1 MVSALKGPLMMYP
14 YQAAWINDRS
24 RRKISKKSRRI
35 GYSFAEGFAK
45 VFACLERPNTTS
57 IVLSRGERQAKQF
70 ISESVAPHVRAL
82 GVVAEFLDA
91 DLPGSSIHKQEV
103 VFGNGSRIV
112 ALPANPDT
120 ARSYE
125 GDVTLDEF
133 GFHKDA
139 RKIYEAVAPSITRG
153 FSVSIIST
161 PNGQQ
166 GAYYEIAKEAGLVDG
181 RAGSTRWSAHSC
193 TLLEAIAQGCL
204 DINGKVLVADEIR
217 ADCLD
222 DEMYLQEYLCQFL
235 STAAQWIS
243 PELFEANT
251 SEEALT
257 GYPNPELR
265 NLFAGWDIA
274 RHKDLS
280 VIWLLEKVGD
290 LTVTRGVVELSN
302 VPTPRQS
309 EEARA
314 LMRLCMRMCI
324 DKTGMGLSIFE
335 SLEEKF
341 RGQVEGIIFTLTNKE
356 IMAVHAKRRMEARKT
371 RIPDT
376 DMIRNSFRSV
386 KKTVTATGQARF
398 DAEHDAKY
406 GHADHWWAYCLAE
419 HAAGVPTV
427 LGVVEYGK
435 REQAARNEEMNKVK
449 SSTLQKP
456 TTSDATE
463 ECPKCGSKAIQ
474 RVAGQKRCAACGN
487 QWGNVQTALSDKT
500 GTPGRGLVK

>member
-1 MVSALKGPLMMYP
+1 MWV
-14 YQAAWINDRS
+14 NDRA
-24 RRKISKKSRRI
+24 RRKIAKKSRRI
-35 GYSFAEGFAK
+35 GYSFAEGLAK
-45 VFACLERPNTTS
+45 VLTCLERPNHTS

-70 ISESVAPHVRAL
+70 IAESVAPHVRAL
-82 GVVAEFLDA
+82 DVIAEYFDA
-91 DLPGSSIHKQEV
+91 ELPGSSIHKQEV
-103 VFGNGSRIV
+103 VFGNGSHII

-153 FSVSIIST
+153 FSVSVIST

-166 GAYYEIAKEAGLVDG
+166 GAYYEVAREAGLVDG

-193 TLLEAIAQGCL
+193 TLTQAIEQGCL
-204 DINGKVLVADEIR
+204 DINGKVLNANEIR

-222 DEMYLQEYLCQFL
+222 EEMFLQEYLCQFL
-235 STAAQWIS
+235 SIASQWIS
-243 PELFEANT
+243 PELFEANA
-251 SEEALT
+251 SDEAVT
-257 GYPNPELR
+257 GPPNLELR

-280 VIWLLEKVGD
+280 VVWFLEQVGD
-290 LTVTRGVVELSN
+290 VTVTRGVIEFKN
-302 VPTPRQS
+302 EPTPNQS
-309 EEARA
+309 REAAA
-314 LMRLCMRMCI
+314 LMKQCRRMCV
-324 DKTGMGLSIFE
+324 DQSGMGLSIYE
-335 SLEEKF
+335 SLAEKF
-341 RGQVEGIIFTLTNKE
+341 AGQVEGITFTLANKE

-398 DAEHDAKY
+398 DAEHDVKY

-419 HAAGVPTV
+419 HAAGAPVQ

-435 REQAARNEEMNKVK
+435 KEQAAIDAEMNKAKTSSLVK
-449 SSTLQKP
+449 PSTNEE
-456 TTSDATE
+456 TE
-463 ECPKCGSKAIQ
+463 KCPQCESKAIA
-474 RVAGQKRCAACGN
+474 RVAGQKRCNNCGH
-487 QWGNVQTALSDKT
+487 QWGNVKTALGDKQ
-500 GTPGRGLVK
+500 GTPGRGLMK